1 MGGRIIVKCE
11 TAQEAR
17 LLSACDAYAGE
28 VKTLA
33 RRIAEL
39 EAERASM
46 IDALCKIATG
56 RIGDGWATDRVQW
69 DMCRSIAK
77 VELDARGVTLP
88 AEAAHARAPS

>member
-1 MGGRIIVKCE
+1 MVDEKWHDYSQHD
-11 TAQEAR
+11 T
-17 LLSACDAYAGE
+17 LLLVSCVAKVDA
-28 VKTLA
+28 TLA
-33 RRIAEL
+33 ERDKRIAEL